1 MNIKRNCIFLLDKE
15 KNKSDAKLRYRIRWG
30 ENIVAFN
37 VGHRVDIDKWIAD
50 AQRCKN
56 NTTHGVKK
64 THSSIINRDIQK
76 YQDICDTV
84 FFYFEQQNI
93 YPSSDDFKN
102 EFNQRLGKKVKPER
116 TIFEYHAEFMTE
128 QGHES
133 QWSDS
138 TYKEHRTIQRRLK
151 DFAPKLEFEDLT
163 QNGLSKFVDY
173 LQTIQVNSKKKG
185 LKNSSIRK
193 NLDNLKWFL
202 RWATNKGY
210 NKEMAF
216 TTFQPKL
223 KEVKNTIV
231 YLTWE
236 ELITVYN
243 FKASITCSHLE
254 KVKDVFCFCCFTSLR
269 YSDVANLKRT
279 NVFEDHIQVTTIK
292 TYETLRIELN
302 DYSKAILEKY
312 KDETYEDNLAL
323 PVISNQ
329 KMNDGLKELGELCG
343 IDEPVSITY
352 YKGGERY
359 DETYKKYELLTTHC
373 GRRTFIS
380 NAIMLGIAPEIVMK
394 WTGHEDYRTMK
405 PYIAIADKAKKDA
418 MDLFNK
424 KIVPIAK
431 NGD

>member
-15 KNKSDAKLRYRIRWG
+15 KDKPDAKLRFRIRWNG
-30 ENIVAFN
+30 NIVAFN
-37 VGHRVDIDKWIAD
+37 VGHRVDIDKWISD

-56 NTTHGVKK
+56 NTTHGSKK
-64 THSSIINRDIQK
+64 THSSIINRDIQNF
-76 YQDICDTV
+76 QDICDTV
-84 FFYFEQQNI
+84 FFYFEQKGI
-93 YPSSDDFKN
+93 SPSPDEFRD
-102 EFNQRLGKKVKPER
+102 EFNQRLGKKIKPDR
-116 TIFEYHAEFMTE
+116 TIFEYHTEFMIE
-128 QGHES
+128 QGRES
-133 QWSDS
+133 QWEEA
-138 TYKEHRTIQRRLK
+138 TYKEHRTVQRRLK
-151 DFAPKLEFEDLT
+151 EFAPKLEFEDLT
-163 QNGLSKFVDY
+163 EKGLSKFVDY
-173 LQTIQVNSKKKG
+173 MHTIQVNSKKKG

-223 KEVKNTIV
+223 KEVKNVIV

-236 ELITVYN
+236 ELMKVYN
-243 FKASITCSHLE
+243 FTFPSSCSHLE
-254 KVKDVFCFCCFTSLR
+254 KVRDAFCFCCFTSLR
-269 YSDVANLKRT
+269 YSDLANLKRSS
-279 NVFEDHIQVTTIK
+279 VFDDHIQVTTIK

-302 DYSKAILEKY
+302 NYSKELLDKY
-312 KDETYEDNLAL
+312 KDEKFPNDLAL

-329 KMNDGLKELGELCG
+329 KMNDRLKEIGEVCG
-343 IDEPVSITY
+343 IDSPVSVTY
-352 YKGGERY
+352 YKANERV
-359 DETYKKYELLTTHC
+359 DEVYKKYELLTTHC

-418 MDLFNK
+418 MNLFNK
-424 KIVPIAK
+424 K
-431 NGD
+431 

>member
-15 KNKSDAKLRYRIRWG
+15 KDKSDAKLRYRIRWG

-210 NKEMAF
+210 NKEMSF

-223 KEVKNTIV
+223 KEVKNEIV

-236 ELITVYN
+236 ELIKVYN
-243 FKASITCSHLE
+243 FKVPSICPHLE
-254 KVKDVFCFCCFTSLR
+254 EVRDVFCFCCFTSLR

-279 NVFEDHIQVTTIK
+279 NVFEDYIQVTTIK

-302 DYSKAILEKY
+302 DYSKKILDKY
-312 KDETYEDNLAL
+312 KNETYKRNLAL

-329 KMNDGLKELGELCG
+329 KMNDYLKELGELCC

-424 KIVPIAK
+424 K
-431 NGD
+431 

>member
-15 KNKSDAKLRYRIRWG
+15 KDKLDAKIRYRIKWNG
-30 ENIVAFN
+30 NTVAFN
-37 VGHRVDIDKWIAD
+37 VGHRIDIDKWIPD

-56 NTTHGVKK
+56 NTTHGAKK

-93 YPSSDDFKN
+93 SPSPEEFKN
-102 EFNQRLGKKVKPER
+102 EFNQRIGKKVKPER
-116 TIFEYHAEFMTE
+116 TIFEYHIEFMIE

-133 QWSDS
+133 QCREKSHKKD
-138 TYKEHRTIQRRLK
+138 RTIQRRLK
-151 DFAPKLEFEDLT
+151 DFAAKLEIEELT
-163 QNGLSKFVDY
+163 QKGLSKFIDY

-202 RWATNKGY
+202 RWATSKGY

-223 KEVKNTIV
+223 KEVKNEIV

-236 ELITVYN
+236 ELIKVYN
-243 FKASITCSHLE
+243 FKVPSTCPHLE
-254 KVKDVFCFCCFTSLR
+254 KVRDVFCFCCFTSLR

-279 NVFEDHIQVTTIK
+279 NVFEDYIQVTTIK

-302 DYSKAILEKY
+302 DYSKAILDKY
-312 KDETYEDNLAL
+312 KDETYTDNLAL

-329 KMNDGLKELGELCG
+329 KMNDYLKELGELCC

-380 NAIMLGIAPEIVMK
+380 NAIMLGIAPEIVMR

-424 KIVPIAK
+424 K
-431 NGD
+431 

>member
-15 KNKSDAKLRYRIRWG
+15 KDKSDAKLRYRIRWG

-37 VGHRVDIDKWIAD
+37 VGHRIDIDKWISD

-210 NKEMAF
+210 NKEMSF

-223 KEVKNTIV
+223 KEVKNEIV

-236 ELITVYN
+236 ELIKVYN
-243 FKASITCSHLE
+243 FKVPSICPHLE
-254 KVKDVFCFCCFTSLR
+254 EVRDVFCFCCFTSLR

-279 NVFEDHIQVTTIK
+279 NVFEDYIQVTTIK

-302 DYSKAILEKY
+302 DYSKKILDKY
-312 KDETYEDNLAL
+312 KNETYKRNLAL

-329 KMNDGLKELGELCG
+329 KMNDYLKELGELCC

-424 KIVPIAK
+424 K
-431 NGD
+431 

>member
-15 KNKSDAKLRYRIRWG
+15 KDKPDAKLRFRIRWNG
-30 ENIVAFN
+30 NIVAFN
-37 VGHRVDIDKWIAD
+37 VGHRVDIDKWISD

-56 NTTHGVKK
+56 NTTHGSKK
-64 THSSIINRDIQK
+64 THSSIINRDIQNF
-76 YQDICDTV
+76 QDICDTV
-84 FFYFEQQNI
+84 FFYFEQKGI
-93 YPSSDDFKN
+93 SPSPDEFRD
-102 EFNQRLGKKVKPER
+102 EFNQRLGKKIKPDR
-116 TIFEYHAEFMTE
+116 TIFEYHTEFMIE
-128 QGHES
+128 QGRES
-133 QWSDS
+133 QWEEA
-138 TYKEHRTIQRRLK
+138 TYKEHRTVQRRLK
-151 DFAPKLEFEDLT
+151 EFAPKLEFEDLT
-163 QNGLSKFVDY
+163 EKGLSKFVDY
-173 LQTIQVNSKKKG
+173 MHAIQVNSKKKG

-223 KEVKNTIV
+223 KEVKNVIV

-236 ELITVYN
+236 ELMKVYN
-243 FKASITCSHLE
+243 FTFPSSCSHLE
-254 KVKDVFCFCCFTSLR
+254 KIRDAFCFCCFTSLR
-269 YSDVANLKRT
+269 YSDLANLKRSS
-279 NVFEDHIQVTTIK
+279 VFDDHIQVTTIK

-302 DYSKAILEKY
+302 NYSKELLDKY
-312 KDETYEDNLAL
+312 KDEKFPNDLAL

-329 KMNDGLKELGELCG
+329 KMNDRLKEIGEVCG
-343 IDEPVSITY
+343 IDSPVSVTY
-352 YKGGERY
+352 YKANERV
-359 DETYKKYELLTTHC
+359 DEVYKKYELLTTHC

-418 MDLFNK
+418 MNLFNK
-424 KIVPIAK
+424 K
-431 NGD
+431 

>member
-1 MNIKRNCIFLLDKE
+1 MI
-15 KNKSDAKLRYRIRWG
+15 
-30 ENIVAFN
+30 
-37 VGHRVDIDKWIAD
+37 
-50 AQRCKN
+50 
-56 NTTHGVKK
+56 
-64 THSSIINRDIQK
+64 
-76 YQDICDTV
+76 
-84 FFYFEQQNI
+84 
-93 YPSSDDFKN
+93 
-102 EFNQRLGKKVKPER
+102 
-116 TIFEYHAEFMTE
+116 E

-151 DFAPKLEFEDLT
+151 DFAPNLEFEDLT
-163 QNGLSKFVDY
+163 QKGLSKFIDY

-202 RWATNKGY
+202 RWATSKGY

-223 KEVKNTIV
+223 KEVKNVIV

-236 ELITVYN
+236 ELMKVYN
-243 FKASITCSHLE
+243 FKVPAICSHLE

-302 DYSKAILEKY
+302 DYSKAILDKY
-312 KDETYEDNLAL
+312 KNETYADNLAL

-329 KMNDGLKELGELCG
+329 KMNDSLKELGELCG

-380 NAIMLGIAPEIVMK
+380 NAIMLGIAPEIVMR

-424 KIVPIAK
+424 K
-431 NGD
+431 